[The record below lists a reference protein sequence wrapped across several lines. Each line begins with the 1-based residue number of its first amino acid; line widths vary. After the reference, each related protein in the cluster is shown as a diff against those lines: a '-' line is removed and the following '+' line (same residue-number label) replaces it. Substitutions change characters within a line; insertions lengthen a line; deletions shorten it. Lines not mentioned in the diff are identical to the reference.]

1 MEEPKFCGISESQS
15 RAIIAI
21 AESVGSGG
29 INSTVTVY
37 EDEKPTKKWLIVVT
51 RMQMGADHD

>member
-1 MEEPKFCGISESQS
+1 MEEPKFCDISESQS

-29 INSTVTVY
+29 INSTVTVH
-37 EDEKPTKKWLIVVT
+37 EDEKPVEKWLIVVT
-51 RMQMGADHD
+51 RMQMEADHD